1 MHILKKFTEQF
12 EEISK
17 ESLDSFIQLT
27 SKQEFKKNECVLNF
41 NEIATDFYIIK
52 SGIIRS
58 YYIEDNGKEYTRTFF
73 RANNP
78 TGSLKSLLLKEPSKL
93 AYECLTDATLY
104 KVNYSDFIKLTQIDI
119 GVANLHSRLLETV
132 FLLMESEI
140 YNLAILNATDRYLKL
155 KKEIPDIEN
164 IIAQY
169 HIAAYLNITPVQL
182 SRIRKK
188 LYSK

>member
-1 MHILKKFTEQF
+1 MHILKKFTDQF
-12 EEISK
+12 EDIPK
-17 ESLDSFIQLT
+17 ESLDSFIQLA
-27 SKQEFKKNECVLNF
+27 SKQEFKKNEFVTNF
-41 NEIATDFYIIK
+41 NEIPTNFYIIK

-58 YYIEDNGKEYTRTFF
+58 YYVEDNGKEYTRSFF
-73 RANNP
+73 RDNNP

-104 KVNYSDFIKLTQIDI
+104 KVNYYDFMKLTKEDI
-119 GVANLHSRLLETV
+119 GLANLHSRFLESV

-140 YNLAILNATDRYLKL
+140 YSLAMLNATERYLKL

-169 HIAAYLNITPVQL
+169 HIAAYLNISAVQL